1 MAKGLSSITKKLI
14 MAITGGALV
23 LFLLFHGA
31 MNIVAI
37 ISQEGYNMICEFLGA
52 NWYALVAT
60 AGLAL
65 LMLFHLIYAF
75 VLSLQNYRAR
85 GKQRYAVV
93 GKQEGVSW
101 ASKNML
107 VIGFIVLA
115 GLGLHLFNFW
125 AKMQL
130 PEVLEK
136 LGMHFP
142 EEIMNKVADGS
153 YYIKNTFACAG
164 YSIAYLVWL
173 VFLWFHL
180 AHGVASVMQSIGW
193 SNHVWQRRI
202 EVVGKFIAAIIVLLF
217 ASVVIYYWL
226 INPSAAV
233 VPAV

>member
-1 MAKGLSSITKKLI
+1 MANKGLSSITKKLI

-23 LFLLFHGA
+23 LFLLFHGS

-37 ISQEGYNMICEFLGA
+37 ISKEGYNMICEFLGA

-60 AGLAL
+60 AGLAA
-65 LMLFHLIYAF
+65 LMVFHLIYAF
-75 VLSLQNYRAR
+75 VLSFQNYKAR

-93 GKQEGVSW
+93 DRQEGVSW

-107 VIGFIVLA
+107 VIGAIVLL

-125 AKMQL
+125 ANMQL

-136 LGMHFP
+136 LHIHVEWADMAL
-142 EEIMNKVADGS
+142 VADGS
-153 YYIKNTFACAG
+153 HYIVNTFSCSV
-164 YSIAYLVWL
+164 YSIIYLVWL
-173 VFLWFHL
+173 AFLWFHL

-193 SNHVWQRRI
+193 NNHVWKNRI
-202 EVVGKFIAAIIVLLF
+202 EVIGKVVAALIVLLF

-226 INPSAAV
+226 IV
-233 VPAV
+233 G